1 MLLRDSVRRGPDGQR
16 QHSSSSAI
24 KLMKQSRYSI
34 WWAMA
39 LFASAFVCSAAT
51 IQYAG
56 VNLFGAEFSP
66 QNLPGNYGS
75 TYVYPNQA
83 EVDYFRGKGMNI
95 FRLPFRWERLQRTNN
110 TALDATELSRM
121 SSFVNATT
129 AKGAYVILEPHNF
142 ARYYPDPN
150 DFQGSAKGLVGSDV
164 PYSAFSNF
172 WNRVATVFKT
182 NDHVF
187 FNLCNE
193 PANMPTE
200 QWLTAAN
207 IAILGIRNTGATN
220 LILVPGNGY
229 TQAGA
234 WFYSW
239 YGTSNAAVMLGV
251 VDPTNNY
258 AYEVHQYFDD
268 GSGTTADIRSAT
280 IGAERLGGFTQ
291 WLKDHNKKGFLG
303 EFAVADTTIGAG
315 IGDEAISNLLTHV
328 KNNADVWLGWTW
340 WAAGPMYTNYM
351 FSLEPVGGGNRPQ
364 MAVLTNFIPS
374 FAASGPIPAPTL
386 ESLTGNKIRFTA
398 QSGFVYQFE
407 SSTNIL
413 GGPWINFGSPIT
425 GANQIVTNTLPVAT
439 STQGALRVRVS
450 RAP

>member
-1 MLLRDSVRRGPDGQR
+1 MLSC
-16 QHSSSSAI
+16 
-24 KLMKQSRYSI
+24 MKFNRYV
-34 WWAMA
+34 AGA
-39 LFASAFVCSAAT
+39 LACVALAFGSSAAT
-51 IQYAG
+51 IKYAG

-66 QNLPGNYGS
+66 QSLPGTYGS
-75 TYVYPNQA
+75 TYTYPNQT

-95 FRLPFRWERLQRTNN
+95 FRLPFRWERLQTSANA
-110 TALDATELSRM
+110 ALDTAELNRITT
-121 SSFVNATT
+121 FVNATT
-129 AKGAYVILEPHNF
+129 AKGAYVILDPHNF

-150 DFQGSAKGLVGSDV
+150 NFQESAQGLVGSAV
-164 PYSAFSNF
+164 PYSVFSNF

-187 FNLCNE
+187 FGLVNE

-207 IAILGIRNTGATN
+207 VAIQGIRNAGATN

-251 VDPTNNY
+251 VDPANNY

-268 GSGTTADIRSAT
+268 GSGTTTTIKSAT
-280 IGAERLGGFTQ
+280 IGAERLAPFTQ

-303 EFAVADTTIGAG
+303 EFAVPNASFGAG
-315 IGDEAISNLLTHV
+315 IGDEAINNLLTQV
-328 KNNADVWLGWTW
+328 KTNADVWLGWTW
-340 WAAGPMYTNYM
+340 WAAGPSYTDYI
-351 FSLEPVGGGNRPQ
+351 FSLEPLGGADRPP
-364 MAVLTNFIPS
+364 MATLTNFIPN
-374 FAASGPIPAPTL
+374 FAASTPIPAPTL
-386 ESLTGNKIRFTA
+386 QSLVGSKLRFTA
-398 QSGFVYQFE
+398 QSGFVYQVE
-407 SSTNIL
+407 SAANP
-413 GGPWINFGSPIT
+413 GGPWTNFGSAVT
-425 GANQIVTNTLPVAT
+425 GTDQMVTNNLPT
-439 STQGALRVRVS
+439 GDRGFLRIRVS